1 MSNSYGRVSAPRR
14 GNTAAAAGNR
24 HPGAYRYNYMY
35 ESAARELSYEEEGR
49 RNTQPRRKSRSVRSV
64 EQPVSVS
71 HVPALLLTGMVAFLT
86 VSVIYYVQLMAAVA
100 TTNSNISSMQSRLK
114 TLKTANDQHYEEINS
129 SISLEEIKEI
139 AINELGMKYA
149 GAEQIVKYSSNPN
162 DYVHQVAEVG
172 R

>member
-1 MSNSYGRVSAPRR
+1 M
-14 GNTAAAAGNR
+14 
-24 HPGAYRYNYMY
+24 
-35 ESAARELSYEEEGR
+35 
-49 RNTQPRRKSRSVRSV
+49 
-64 EQPVSVS
+64 SVS